1 MENITA
7 TFRSW
12 TDIERVSA
20 ALREQGAINIH
31 VESAGTASY
40 SSSDSPGLEASLQQ
54 GLTASQPDWSSEEP
68 SYTLQVIVES
78 SRSRQAADT
87 IARYGGQP

>member
-7 TFRSW
+7 TFNSW
-12 TDIERVSA
+12 TDVERASA
-20 ALREQGAINIH
+20 ALREQGAIDIQ
-31 VESAGTASY
+31 VESGAAS
-40 SSSDSPGLEASLQQ
+40 DLSPGALGLELSLQQ
-54 GLTASQPDWSSEEP
+54 GLTEAQPDWSGGEQ

>member
-12 TDIERVSA
+12 TDIEQVSA

-31 VESAGTASY
+31 VESDGTASY
-40 SSSDSPGLEASLQQ
+40 SSSDSLGLEASLQQ
-54 GLTASQPDWSSEEP
+54 GLTASQPDWNGEEP